1 MENIDIY
8 KARYL
13 ADRCQFILFT
23 HEGKLIQTCN
33 TLLDLNAYINQSIF
47 TVFPF
52 LESLQDTLVLLEPEH
67 PPLEFPR
74 LENFVNDIE
83 TSFKVLDCRIE
94 CIINNQQPTLL
105 LVIEHNP
112 DAHQYIFQIQ
122 QEGKESAIQKE
133 LLAVQ
138 NRSIELEKELLQL
151 KNEELKRI
159 EQFKSNFFA
168 EISHELRTPL
178 NGIIGLTE
186 LLLEVIINPHH
197 VEYLKAIQSSGNH
210 LVTIVNDVLDLSK
223 VESGQMQFEETH
235 IDLPE
240 MLQNIVL
247 SFKQKFTQKD
257 IQVNAQLMSQVPTSV
272 LGDKVRLTQILYNLV
287 GNAIKFTSEGEV
299 SIIIKRAAVLPTA
312 HQQEESIALE
322 FVVKDSGIGIKED
335 RLQEIFEPY
344 QQASRQTARL
354 YGGTGLGLSIVKQL
368 IELQGGNISVS
379 SEWGK
384 GTTFSFVLP
393 LKPAPAI
400 EPLTNSSDF
409 KHSILTPF
417 DIPLKVLLAD
427 DNDVNLLFAKQI
439 LQEWNCKVVT
449 ASNGKEAINL
459 LKDSLS
465 KEEFDLV
472 LMDVYMPEMTG
483 IEATHYIRKVLQ
495 ISPDQVPIIALTASV
510 SQQERQEGVLDLMDD
525 YLIKPFKKE
534 DLYAKIVQMT
544 QITKNE
550 TYIDM
555 SYLEEVSIGDSSFI
569 MDIAE
574 LFINQTC
581 TDIEK
586 VRRLMVAQSWGEMA
600 LAVHKVKPTFKL
612 LGIKSAEKNL
622 EKLQSYAKQS
632 INLDQLPLLLQE
644 VEDIYQLAITE
655 LRQKL
660 SLSE

>member
-23 HEGKLIQTCN
+23 SEGKLIQTCN

-52 LESLQDTLVLLEPEH
+52 LESLKDTLALLEPGQ

-74 LENFVNDIE
+74 LEGLGSNIE

-94 CIINNQQPTLL
+94 CIINNQVPTLL
-105 LVIEHNP
+105 LVLEHNP

-138 NRSIELEKELLQL
+138 NRSIKLEKELLQL

-186 LLLEVIINPHH
+186 LLLEVMSNPHH
-197 VEYLKAIQSSGNH
+197 VDYLKAIQSSGNH

-223 VESGQMQFEETH
+223 IESGQMQFEETH
-235 IDLPE
+235 IHLPE

-247 SFKQKFTQKD
+247 SFKQKFTEKG
-257 IQVNAQLMSQVPTSV
+257 IQVNADLTSGVPTTV

-299 SIIIKRAAVLPTA
+299 NIIIRTAAALPGDTEA
-312 HQQEESIALE
+312 QQVPLE
-322 FVVKDSGIGIKED
+322 FVVKDSGIGIKAE
-335 RLQEIFEPY
+335 RLQKIFEPY
-344 QQASRQTARL
+344 QQASAQTTRL

-368 IELQGGNISVS
+368 IELQGGNIAVS

-384 GTTFSFVLP
+384 GTAFKFVLP
-393 LKPAPAI
+393 LKAAPVL
-400 EPLTNSSDF
+400 EPLTNSSEF

-417 DIPLKVLLAD
+417 DTPLKVLLAD
-427 DNDVNLLFAKQI
+427 DNDVNLLFARQI

-449 ASNGKEAINL
+449 ASNGKEAVEL
-459 LKDSLS
+459 LKESIS

-483 IEATHYIRKVLQ
+483 TEATHYIRKVLQ
-495 ISPDQVPIIALTASV
+495 IPPDQVPIIALTASV
-510 SQQERQEGVLDLMDD
+510 SQQERNEGVLDLMDD

-581 TDIEK
+581 ADIEK
-586 VRRLMVAQSWGEMA
+586 VRRLMTEQSWTDMA

-632 INLDQLPLLLQE
+632 INLEQLPTMLEE
-644 VEDIYQLAITE
+644 VEDIYQLAVTE
-655 LRQKL
+655 LKQKL
-660 SLSE
+660 SLSK